1 MRATVGRQHGKRVP
15 RKSRRPY
22 CAENTLL
29 GRPTVY
35 RSNGGAHQP
44 STLFSSPSPILVGA
58 TTPSPALSVALTDR
72 QTFCPLPSPA
82 PVGATIGRPLSPLAQ
97 KAHTASGISAA
108 EKAFA
113 KRRGKTV
120 FENKER
126 RGLPEEKS
134 PPARSFLT
142 CFVSDTA
149 RGENRPRYGGRCL
162 VGHPCVHRCGR
173 RTRYRCRARYDT
185 ARRGRDPPLP
195 L

>member
-1 MRATVGRQHGKRVP
+1 MASESRASPAQKSTPLLCRKHPVRATNRLPFERQR
-15 RKSRRPY
+15 S
-22 CAENTLL
+22 
-29 GRPTVY
+29 PTVHPFLFASCA
-35 RSNGGAHQP
+35 RSIGSTHRP
-44 STLFSSPSPILVGA
+44 SHFYSSL
-58 TTPSPALSVALTDR
+58 
-72 QTFCPLPSPA
+72 SPA
-82 PVGATIGRPLSPLAQ
+82 PVGATTGRPLSPLAQ

-108 EKAFA
+108 EKAFTR
-113 KRRGKTV
+113 RRGKTV

-126 RGLPEEKS
+126 RGLPKEKS

-142 CFVSDTA
+142 CSVSDTA

-173 RTRYRCRARYDT
+173 RTRYRCRARCDT

>member
-1 MRATVGRQHGKRVP
+1 MPNPAVCQPTNAGDHRSTAWRAIPARVP

-29 GRPTVY
+29 GRPTVS
-35 RSNGGAHQP
+35 RSNGSVHQP
-44 STLFSSPSPILVGA
+44 STLFSSPSP
-58 TTPSPALSVALTDR
+58 T
-72 QTFCPLPSPA
+72 

-113 KRRGKTV
+113 GRRGKTV

-134 PPARSFLT
+134 PPARLFLT
-142 CFVSDTA
+142 CFVLDTA
-149 RGENRPRYGGRCL
+149 RGENRPRYGGRYL

-173 RTRYRCRARYDT
+173 RTRYRCRARCDT

>member
-22 CAENTLL
+22 CAENTLS

-35 RSNGGAHQP
+35 PFLFALPCARRGDQP
-44 STLFSSPSPILVGA
+44 SPVLTA
-58 TTPSPALSVALTDR
+58 ALTDCH
-72 QTFCPLPSPA
+72 TFTLRLL
-82 PVGATIGRPLSPLAQ
+82 RPLSPLAQ
-97 KAHTASGISAA
+97 KAHTASGISVA

-113 KRRGKTV
+113 RRRGKTV

-173 RTRYRCRARYDT
+173 RTRYRCRARCDT

>member
-22 CAENTLL
+22 CAENTLS
-29 GRPTVY
+29 GRPTVS
-35 RSNGGAHQP
+35 RSNGSAHQP
-44 STLFSSPSPILVGA
+44 STLFSSPSPTLVGA
-58 TTPSPALSVALTDR
+58 TTPSPALSVALTDCH
-72 QTFCPLPSPA
+72 TFTLRLL
-82 PVGATIGRPLSPLAQ
+82 RPLSPLAQ

-113 KRRGKTV
+113 RRRGKTV

-173 RTRYRCRARYDT
+173 RTRYRCRARCDT

>member
-22 CAENTLL
+22 CAENTLS
-29 GRPTVY
+29 GRPTVS
-35 RSNGGAHQP
+35 RSNGSAHRL
-44 STLFSSPSPILVGA
+44 SHFYSSP
-58 TTPSPALSVALTDR
+58 
-72 QTFCPLPSPA
+72 PA

-97 KAHTASGISAA
+97 KAQTASGISAA

-113 KRRGKTV
+113 RRRGKTV

-173 RTRYRCRARYDT
+173 RTRYRCRARCDT

>member
-1 MRATVGRQHGKRVP
+1 MPNPAVCQPTNAGDRRSTAWQASPARVP

-22 CAENTLL
+22 CAENTLS
-29 GRPTVY
+29 GRPTVS
-35 RSNGGAHQP
+35 RSNGSAHQP
-44 STLFSSPSPILVGA
+44 STLFSS
-58 TTPSPALSVALTDR
+58 
-72 QTFCPLPSPA
+72 PSPA

-113 KRRGKTV
+113 RRRGKTV

-173 RTRYRCRARYDT
+173 RTRYRYRARCDT

>member
-1 MRATVGRQHGKRVP
+1 MRATVGRQHGERFP

-35 RSNGGAHQP
+35 PFLFALPCARRGDHRSPALSGSTHRP
-44 STLFSSPSPILVGA
+44 SHFYSSLSPTLVGA
-58 TTPSPALSVALTDR
+58 TT
-72 QTFCPLPSPA
+72 
-82 PVGATIGRPLSPLAQ
+82 GRPLSPLAQ

-113 KRRGKTV
+113 RRRGKTV

-142 CFVSDTA
+142 CSVSDTA
-149 RGENRPRYGGRCL
+149 RGENRPRYGGRWL

-173 RTRYRCRARYDT
+173 RTRYRCRARCDT

>member
-1 MRATVGRQHGKRVP
+1 MRATVGRQHGERFP

-22 CAENTLL
+22 CAENTLS
-29 GRPTVY
+29 GRPTVS
-35 RSNGGAHQP
+35 RSNGSAHQP
-44 STLFSSPSPILVGA
+44 STLFSSPSPTL
-58 TTPSPALSVALTDR
+58 
-72 QTFCPLPSPA
+72 
-82 PVGATIGRPLSPLAQ
+82 VGATIGRPLSPLAQ

-113 KRRGKTV
+113 RRRGKTV

-162 VGHPCVHRCGR
+162 VGHPCVHRYGH
-173 RTRYRCRARYDT
+173 RTRCTCRVRRDS